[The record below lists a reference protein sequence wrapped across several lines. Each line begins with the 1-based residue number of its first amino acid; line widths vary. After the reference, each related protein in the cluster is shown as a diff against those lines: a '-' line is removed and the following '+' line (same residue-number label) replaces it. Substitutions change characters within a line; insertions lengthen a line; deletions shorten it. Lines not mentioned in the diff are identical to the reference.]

1 MLTGMRLRGFKSWKD
16 TGDIALRPITGFF
29 GANSSGKTSLLQ
41 GLLLLKQTAESSDR
55 GLPFHFGNGQ
65 SLVDLGDFSDV
76 VHRRDAGASVGIS
89 LGWTVDSP
97 VEVRDGHEREV
108 AQSDSLGF
116 SVVAAQNGERAPQL
130 SVDRM
135 THRVGGAS
143 FGMERN
149 DSGYGLFAEA
159 GEFRF
164 EPGPGRPWSLPPPVR
179 FYGFPGRVRGGFKNA
194 DFLSRLERH
203 FERQLERI
211 RYLGP
216 LRAYPERRYLWTGA
230 RPIDMGRAGEMAVA
244 AILAARA
251 RGDRISLGRGKRRRT
266 LEEHVAHWLKE
277 LGLIHTFRIEPLV
290 QGLFQVLV
298 RETAHSAEVPITD
311 VGFGVSQVLP
321 VLVLCF
327 YAPEGSTI
335 LLEQPEIHLHPSAQ
349 SLLVDAF
356 IDARRRRNIQILVES
371 HSEHVLRRLQRRVS
385 DETLCSAEVGSWF
398 CYTEGGESRL
408 MDLSFDDLGATRHW
422 PKGLFGDQFEEV
434 AAIAKNRLRRST
446 DA

>member
-1 MLTGMRLRGFKSWKD
+1 MLTEMGLRGFKSWKD
-16 TGDIALRPITGFF
+16 TGDLALRPITGFF

-65 SLVDLGDFSDV
+65 SLVDLGDFGDV
-76 VHRRDAGASVGIS
+76 VHGRDAGASFGIS
-89 LGWTVDSP
+89 LGWTADSP
-97 VEVRDGHEREV
+97 VEVRDGRQRKV
-108 AQSDSLGF
+108 VQSDSLGF

-130 SVDRM
+130 TVDRM
-135 THRVGGAS
+135 THRVGDAG
-143 FGMERN
+143 FGMRRN
-149 DSGYGLFAEA
+149 DSGYRLFADA
-159 GEFRF
+159 GKFRF
-164 EPGPGRPWSLPPPVR
+164 EPGPGHPGPLPPPVR
-179 FYGFPGRVRGGFKNA
+179 FYGFPGRVRGAFKNA
-194 DFLSRLERH
+194 DFLSRLERNL
-203 FERQLERI
+203 ERQLERLY
-211 RYLGP
+211 YLGP

-230 RPIDMGRAGEMAVA
+230 RPIDMGRAGETAVA

-266 LEEHVAHWLKE
+266 LEEHVAHWLRE
-277 LGLIHTFRIEPLV
+277 LGLIHAFRVEPLV

-298 RETAHSAEVPITD
+298 RETASSAEVPITD

-327 YAPEGSTI
+327 YAPVGSTI

-349 SLLVDAF
+349 SRLADAF
-356 IDARRRRNIQILVES
+356 IDARRLRNIQILVES

-385 DETLCSAEVGSWF
+385 DETLRPAEVGSWF

-408 MDLSFDDLGATRHW
+408 MDLSFDEFGATRHW
-422 PKGLFGDQFEEV
+422 PKGFFGDQFEEV